1 MNDIFVEDK
10 TNPLDWGINT
20 NNITESIQLLK
31 IKSLEEYLKNNIGII
46 DDYYDTLLG
55 YYQNLDAPQN
65 ELINKLSDTA
75 RLYWDSGDWVGLKYE
90 IQSPEQSQ
98 LTAEDIDLFQKLLN
112 HRLDNYFIWSI
123 RRSN

>member
-1 MNDIFVEDK
+1 LNDIFVEDK

-65 ELINKLSDTA
+65 ELINKLGADA
-75 RLYWDSGDWVGLKYE
+75 RQYWNNGDWL
-90 IQSPEQSQ
+90 
-98 LTAEDIDLFQKLLN
+98 DIKND
-112 HRLDNYFIWSI
+112 I
-123 RRSN
+123 

>member
-1 MNDIFVEDK
+1 
-10 TNPLDWGINT
+10 
-20 NNITESIQLLK
+20 LLK

-75 RLYWDSGDWVGLKYE
+75 RLYWNSGDWVGLKYD

-98 LTAEDIDLFQKLLN
+98 LTAEDIELFKKLFKSTDLTATLSGLSEGPIK
-112 HRLDNYFIWSI
+112 
-123 RRSN
+123 SNS